1 MGCDY
6 YTPTHAYLI
15 SIRLCFTYAVREFH
29 FHINNTALDQQLTQS
44 AGCLLRASGLLHTA
58 RGPPAATEVKGPLS
72 RDCSSRQR
80 RARGTSS
87 TLGTRRV

>member
-44 AGCLLRASGLLHTA
+44 AGCLLRASLAYSTRLEVLLL
-58 RGPPAATEVKGPLS
+58 P
-72 RDCSSRQR
+72 R
-80 RARGTSS
+80 RSK
-87 TLGTRRV
+87 VH